1 MSGQF
6 EIDPGSHG
14 FKLTDMKRPLVLQG
28 DLNEEIAAEFASQA
42 DLSVDC
48 EMMGLNPWRDRLC
61 VVQIMA
67 ERGSVALVQVDESAG
82 APRIKELFENTAI
95 NKIFHFARMDILYLQ
110 KRLNIDVQNIF
121 CTKIASRLARTYTDR
136 HGLKE
141 VIRELTGEVIDKT
154 NQSSD
159 WGRAELTPDQIYYAA
174 DDVRYLFEL
183 KRKLS
188 EILVREERMDLAER
202 CFDFLRTRRDLDLGG
217 FGLIFEH

>member
-1 MSGQF
+1 
-6 EIDPGSHG
+6 
-14 FKLTDMKRPLVLQG
+14 MKRPLVLQG